1 MIVAKGISRIDE
13 LLDTALAANHA
24 NAQKAGRPSGTTD
37 KATVELRDAIRA
49 EQPRLVEEFRIIF
62 HSPTDAARV
71 AGLREAFDR
80 GWGRPFQPV
89 TGADGLGP
97 VMPQVC
103 TGVATPDQWGNW
115 DEPLA
120 LAGPD
125 SEAKSDGEDGD
136 K

>member
-1 MIVAKGISRIDE
+1 MTPA
-13 LLDTALAANHA
+13 ALAANRA
-24 NAQKAGRPSGTTD
+24 YAQKAGRAPGTTD

-49 EQPRLVEEFRIIF
+49 EQPRLVEELFRIIF
-62 HSPTDAARV
+62 HSPTDTARV

-97 VMPQVC
+97 VVLQVC
-103 TGVATPDQWGNW
+103 TGVATPEQWGNW

-120 LAGPD
+120 LAGPN

>member
-1 MIVAKGISRIDE
+1 MREEDIVTHLFDLAFHASSEQAQVGSLRE
-13 LLDTALAANHA
+13 LL
-24 NAQKAGRPSGTTD
+24 
-37 KATVELRDAIRA
+37 
-49 EQPRLVEEFRIIF
+49 
-62 HSPTDAARV
+62 
-71 AGLREAFDR
+71 DR

-97 VMPQVC
+97 VVLQVC
-103 TGVATPDQWGNW
+103 TGVATPEQWGNW

-136 K
+136 R

>member
-1 MIVAKGISRIDE
+1 MTPA
-13 LLDTALAANHA
+13 ALAANRA
-24 NAQKAGRPSGTTD
+24 NAQKGGHPPGPVD
-37 KATVELRDAIRA
+37 KGKADLRDAIRA
-49 EQPRLVEEFRIIF
+49 EQPRLVEELFRIIF
-62 HSPTDAARV
+62 HSPTDTARV

-97 VMPQVC
+97 VVLQVC
-103 TGVATPDQWGNW
+103 TGVATPEQWGNW

-120 LAGPD
+120 LAGPN